1 MYSLGTA
8 MQKHQKGFASLI
20 SLLVVLSVIGYLATF
35 YVQHQQEQNIR
46 NNQNSFY
53 NHVTNL
59 IAQIN
64 AYQSDQYDSGT
75 LPDSQNLFPA
85 SLATLQNGGYLPKC
99 STSDNQNGYCS
110 KPEQTPWGKDIVYTR
125 QKVSGKSYYQATLTL
140 TLPAITDAN
149 AFEQQVSISL
159 FSQIAGASYNDSNR
173 KITITIP
180 RLENLLSLTA
190 VVKRSGQDST
200 LTGNWDVGGNY
211 AITNAKDFRIRNAN
225 GTQRSLAVG
234 VVDSFTIKSGTNVTK
249 PQCASGLVSD
259 VVATPKFLELPSGT
273 YEHAPVGIVKQ
284 NSSTYWKLTLKY
296 KYKDSSGNWVNGS
309 NGTITVQTVCH

>member
-1 MYSLGTA
+1 M
-8 MQKHQKGFASLI
+8 KKNQKGFASLI
-20 SLLVVLSVIGYLATF
+20 SLLVVLSIIGYLATF
-35 YVQHQQEQNIR
+35 YVKHQQEQNIR

-64 AYQSDQYDSGT
+64 SYQSDQYDSGT

-85 SLATLQNGGYLPKC
+85 SLATLQNEGYLPQC

-110 KPEQTPWGKDIVYTR
+110 KPEQTPWGDNIVYTR
-125 QKVSGKSYYQATLTL
+125 QKVSGKNYYEATLIL
-140 TLPAITDAN
+140 TLPALTDAN
-149 AFEQQVSISL
+149 TFEQQVSISL
-159 FSQIAGASYNDSNR
+159 FSQIAGASYNDTNR

-234 VVDSFTIKSGTNVTK
+234 VVDSFTVKSNTNVTK
-249 PQCASGLVSD
+249 PQCTPGLTAD
-259 VVATPKFLELPSGT
+259 IVATPKFIGLPDGN
-273 YEHAPVGIVKQ
+273 HAHTPIKVIVTSYG
-284 NSSTYWKLTLKY
+284 NYWRLALKY
-296 KYKDSSGNWVNGS
+296 KYKNTLGNWVNGS
-309 NGTITVQTVCH
+309 NGSITVQTVCH